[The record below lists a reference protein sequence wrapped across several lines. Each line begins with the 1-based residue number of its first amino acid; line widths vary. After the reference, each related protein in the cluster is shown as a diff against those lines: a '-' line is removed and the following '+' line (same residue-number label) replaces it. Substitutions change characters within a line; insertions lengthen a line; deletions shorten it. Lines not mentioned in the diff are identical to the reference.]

1 MHVTR
6 QLLAPLLLLLTLK
19 PIMSAVYIVS
29 AARTPMG
36 SFQGSL
42 SSQTYVDL
50 GAHAVRAA
58 VEKCPQIKP
67 TDVEEI
73 FFGNVLQANVG
84 QAPARQVAIKA
95 GLGEDT
101 PATTVNKVCASGM
114 KAIIIGAQTIMSG
127 TADIVV
133 AGGAESM
140 TNTPYYIPKAR
151 GGLRFGEGSI
161 IDGIQRDGL
170 NDAYDGQAMGVAA
183 EKCASDHGFSREDQ
197 DNFAIASY
205 QKAQKAHAEGKFKAE
220 IAPVIVKGFRG
231 KPDVVVEIDE
241 ESSKLNEPKL
251 RSARAVFKAEN
262 GTVTAPNASP
272 INDGGAAVVL
282 MSEAKVK
289 QLGITPLAK
298 IRGWGDAAH
307 APIDFTTAPA
317 LAVPKALKHAQ
328 VSIQDV
334 DFVELNEAFSV
345 VGLANTKLLNLDAS
359 KVNVYGGAVALGHPL
374 GCSGARVVVT
384 LAHVLKQEG
393 GKIGVAGICNGGGGA
408 SAIVIEAI

>member
-1 MHVTR
+1 
-6 QLLAPLLLLLTLK
+6 
-19 PIMSAVYIVS
+19 MSSQNVYIVA

-42 SSQTYVDL
+42 STLTYVDL
-50 GAHAVRAA
+50 GVHAVKAA
-58 VEKCPQIKP
+58 LSKVPQINA
-67 TDVEEI
+67 TEVEEI
-73 FFGNVLQANVG
+73 FFGNVIQANVG
-84 QAPARQVAIKA
+84 QAPARQVAIGA

-101 PATTVNKVCASGM
+101 PATTINKVCASGM
-114 KAIIIGAQTIMSG
+114 KAIILGAQTIMTG

-140 TNTPYYIPKAR
+140 TNAPYYIPKAR
-151 GGLRFGEGSI
+151 GGLRFGEGQI
-161 IDGIQRDGL
+161 VDGIQKDGL

-183 EKCASDHGFSREDQ
+183 EKCAADHSFSREDQ

-205 QKAQKAHAEGKFKAE
+205 QKAQAAHSNGKFKAE
-220 IAPVIVKGFRG
+220 IAPVTVKGQRG
-231 KPDVVVEIDE
+231 KPDVVVEVDE
-241 ESSKLNEPKL
+241 EAAKLNEAKL
-251 RSARAVFKAEN
+251 RAARAVFKKEN

-282 MSEAKVK
+282 MSERKV
-289 QLGITPLAK
+289 QELGITPLAK

-307 APIDFTTAPA
+307 APVDFTTAPS
-317 LAVPKALKHAQ
+317 LAVPKALKHAGL
-328 VSIQDV
+328 STADV

-345 VGLANTKLLNLDAS
+345 VGLANTKLLNLDPS

-408 SAIVIEAI
+408 SALVIEAC

>member
-1 MHVTR
+1 
-6 QLLAPLLLLLTLK
+6 
-19 PIMSAVYIVS
+19 MSREHVYIVA
-29 AARTPMG
+29 AARTPIG
-36 SFQGSL
+36 SFQGGLTSL
-42 SSQTYVDL
+42 GYVDL
-50 GAHAVRAA
+50 GVHAVKAA
-58 VEKCPQIKP
+58 LAKVPQIKP

-84 QAPARQVAIKA
+84 QAPARQVAIGA

-101 PATTVNKVCASGM
+101 PATTINKVCASGM
-114 KAIIIGAQTIMSG
+114 KSVILGAQTILTG
-127 TADIVV
+127 CADIVV

-140 TNTPYYIPKAR
+140 TNAPYYIPKAR
-151 GGLRFGEGSI
+151 GGLRFGEGQI
-161 IDGIQRDGL
+161 IDGIQKDGL

-183 EKCASDHGFSREDQ
+183 EKCASDHGFTREDQ

-205 QKAQKAHAEGKFKAE
+205 QKAQAAHAAGKFQAE
-220 IAPVIVKGFRG
+220 IAPITIKGFRG
-231 KPDVVVEIDE
+231 KPDLVVEIDE
-241 ESSKLNEPKL
+241 ESSKLNEEKL
-251 RSARAVFKAEN
+251 RSARAVFKKEN

-272 INDGGAAVVL
+272 INDGGAALVL
-282 MSEAKVK
+282 MSEKKVK
-289 QLGITPLAK
+289 ELGITPLAK

-307 APIDFTTAPA
+307 APIDFTTAPS

-328 VSIQDV
+328 ISSSEV

-345 VGLANTKLLNLDAS
+345 VGLANTKLLNLDPS

-374 GCSGARVVVT
+374 GCSGARVIVT

-408 SAIVIEAI
+408 SAIVIESV